1 MKIPDTFTY
10 QGEFPTISKIAGNI
24 CLDQEEMLKMAWYS
38 MHISFGCANS
48 NGTSFEAVYSDISVM
63 DHMYALSWKLL
74 IIGLLSEYFT
84 TLLKMLHLKKMTTK
98 CSIFLHQLYFFLM
111 GRSRT
116 FLVMIKFHLG
126 GQEEGVRRRYGGEGH
141 HEVFFLQIPVM
152 IFLYKLYH
160 KLLVRQTSSHHHCD
174 WHTQKPVCR
183 DFQVILSS
191 SSWSKTTLCIF
202 KEHIWLPNRK
212 CYGKK

>member
-1 MKIPDTFTY
+1 
-10 QGEFPTISKIAGNI
+10 
-24 CLDQEEMLKMAWYS
+24 

-116 FLVMIKFHLG
+116 FLALVKFHLG

-141 HEVFFLQIPVM
+141 HEVFLQIPVM

-191 SSWSKTTLCIF
+191 SS
-202 KEHIWLPNRK
+202 
-212 CYGKK
+212 

>member
-1 MKIPDTFTY
+1 
-10 QGEFPTISKIAGNI
+10 
-24 CLDQEEMLKMAWYS
+24 

-98 CSIFLHQLYFFLM
+98 CSIFLHQLYLFLM

-126 GQEEGVRRRYGGEGH
+126 GQEEGVRRRYGGDGH
-141 HEVFFLQIPVM
+141 HEVFLANSSYDIPV
-152 IFLYKLYH
+152 
-160 KLLVRQTSSHHHCD
+160 QT
-174 WHTQKPVCR
+174 
-183 DFQVILSS
+183 LSQIVGQ
-191 SSWSKTTLCIF
+191 TNF
-202 KEHIWLPNRK
+202 
-212 CYGKK
+212 